1 MSISVISTPTA
12 SPASSAGLNAL
23 SAASATDGGAVID
36 FAALLSNF
44 SQITD
49 SVTSLKPEIAKESK
63 RILDALSAQDPAQ
76 SPQNLLASITPAV
89 ENRSLIDVDRNSLS
103 ASDLKSSIA
112 AIDGESSEKST
123 ARGSSLLDQLTNR
136 NANPGQTADAA
147 AEKNSKQGRSQ
158 LPLEEALP
166 STLPNIAPAIEN
178 RAQIAVD
185 RNSLPAGKMLSG
197 PDTNSNK
204 SAALNSNLSA
214 KATESDS
221 TLASPPPTV
230 LNVTNKSEASLAQS
244 NQPALSTITPTA
256 SNITAILAGEANSG
270 NASPSAF
277 ATVMANHT
285 AQTQQA
291 QHPAPS
297 SNPTVTTPLQDNRWA
312 QDFSERIVW
321 IARNDQQVAQINIS
335 PAQLG
340 PVQITLNINGDQ
352 ANIAFAS
359 PHADVRK
366 AIEDAMP
373 NLREMLSTAGI
384 SLGQSNVGAQLQ
396 QQQRDTAAL
405 FTNGNRSAG
414 ETAILPA
421 DSRSGSISTGL
432 PIQRGRGLVD
442 LFA

>member
-1 MSISVISTPTA
+1 MLG
-12 SPASSAGLNAL
+12 GL
-23 SAASATDGGAVID
+23 
-36 FAALLSNF
+36 
-44 SQITD
+44 
-49 SVTSLKPEIAKESK
+49 E
-63 RILDALSAQDPAQ
+63 
-76 SPQNLLASITPAV
+76 
-89 ENRSLIDVDRNSLS
+89 
-103 ASDLKSSIA
+103 
-112 AIDGESSEKST
+112 
-123 ARGSSLLDQLTNR
+123 
-136 NANPGQTADAA
+136 
-147 AEKNSKQGRSQ
+147 
-158 LPLEEALP
+158 
-166 STLPNIAPAIEN
+166 
-178 RAQIAVD
+178 
-185 RNSLPAGKMLSG
+185 
-197 PDTNSNK
+197 TNSNK

-221 TLASPPPTV
+221 TLASTPRTV
-230 LNVTNKSEASLAQS
+230 LNVLGKPES

-270 NASPSAF
+270 NTSPSAF
-277 ATVMANHT
+277 ATVMANHA

-291 QHPAPS
+291 QHPAP

-321 IARNDQQVAQINIS
+321 VARNDQQVAQINIS

-340 PVQITLNINGDQ
+340 PVQITLNMNGDQ
-352 ANIAFAS
+352 ASIAFAS

>member
-1 MSISVISTPTA
+1 MSISVISAPTA
-12 SPASSAGLNAL
+12 SPASSAGLSAL
-23 SAASATDGGAVID
+23 SAAPATDGGAAID

-112 AIDGESSEKST
+112 AIDGESGEKS
-123 ARGSSLLDQLTNR
+123 AAKGSSLLDQLTNR
-136 NANPGQTADAA
+136 NANLGQTADAA
-147 AEKNSKQGRSQ
+147 AEKNSKQGRSPL
-158 LPLEEALP
+158 LPEEPLP
-166 STLPNIAPAIEN
+166 SSLPNIAPAIEN

-185 RNSLPAGKMLSG
+185 RNSLPAGKMLG
-197 PDTNSNK
+197 GLETNSNK

-221 TLASPPPTV
+221 TLASTPRTV
-230 LNVTNKSEASLAQS
+230 LNVLGKPES

-270 NASPSAF
+270 NTSPSAF
-277 ATVMANHT
+277 ATVMANHA

-291 QHPAPS
+291 QHLAP

-321 IARNDQQVAQINIS
+321 VARNDQQVAQINIS

-340 PVQITLNINGDQ
+340 PVQITLNMNGDQ
-352 ANIAFAS
+352 ASIAFAS
-359 PHADVRK
+359 PHAEVRK

-373 NLREMLSTAGI
+373 NLREMLSSAGI

>member
-1 MSISVISTPTA
+1 MSISVFSAPTA
-12 SPASSAGLNAL
+12 SPASLPGLSAL
-23 SAASATDGGAVID
+23 SAAPATDGGATID

-44 SQITD
+44 SQIAD
-49 SVTSLKPEIAKESK
+49 SVTSLKPEIDKESK

-112 AIDGESSEKST
+112 AIDGESGEKS
-123 ARGSSLLDQLTNR
+123 AAKGSSLLDQLTNR
-136 NANPGQTADAA
+136 NANLGQTADAA
-147 AEKNSKQGRSQ
+147 AEKNSKQGRSPL
-158 LPLEEALP
+158 LPEEPLP

-185 RNSLPAGKMLSG
+185 RNSLPAGKMLGGLES
-197 PDTNSNK
+197 NSNK

-214 KATESDS
+214 KATEFDS
-221 TLASPPPTV
+221 TLASTPRTV
-230 LNVTNKSEASLAQS
+230 LNVLGKPES
-244 NQPALSTITPTA
+244 NQPALSTTTPTA

-270 NASPSAF
+270 NTSPSAF
-277 ATVMANHT
+277 ATVMANHA

-291 QHPAPS
+291 QHPAP

-321 IARNDQQVAQINIS
+321 VARNDQQVAQINIS

-340 PVQITLNINGDQ
+340 PVQITLNMNGDQ
-352 ANIAFAS
+352 ASIAFAS
-359 PHADVRK
+359 PHAEVRK

-373 NLREMLSTAGI
+373 NLREMLSSAGI

>member
-1 MSISVISTPTA
+1 MSISVISAPTA
-12 SPASSAGLNAL
+12 SSVSSAGLSTL
-23 SAASATDGGAVID
+23 SATPATDGGTAID
-36 FAALLSNF
+36 FAALLTNF
-44 SQITD
+44 SQIAD
-49 SVTSLKPEIAKESK
+49 SVTNLKPEIEKESK
-63 RILDALSAQDPAQ
+63 RVFDALSAQDPAQ
-76 SPQNLLASITPAV
+76 SPQNLLASVTPAV
-89 ENRSLIDVDRNSLS
+89 ENRPLIDVDHSALS
-103 ASDLKSSIA
+103 APDPKSGIA
-112 AIDGESSEKST
+112 TIDGKSGEMST
-123 ARGSSLLDQLTNR
+123 ARESSLLDQLTNR
-136 NANPGQTADAA
+136 NANLGQTVNSA
-147 AEKNSKQGRSQ
+147 AEKNSKPSLRPLSPEEP
-158 LPLEEALP
+158 LPND
-166 STLPNIAPAIEN
+166 LPNIAPAIEN
-178 RAQIAVD
+178 RAPIAVD
-185 RNSLPAGKMLSG
+185 RNSLPTSKVFSG
-197 PDTNSNK
+197 LDTTSNK
-204 SAALNSNLSA
+204 LAVLNSNLSA

-221 TLASPPPTV
+221 MLAGTLPTI
-230 LNVTNKSEASLAQS
+230 LNVTNKPEASLAQS
-244 NQPALSTITPTA
+244 SQPALPTVTPTA

-291 QHPAPS
+291 QHPTPS
-297 SNPTVTTPLQDNRWA
+297 TNPTVTTPLQDNRWA

-321 IARNDQQVAQINIS
+321 VARNDQQVAQINIS

-340 PVQITLNINGDQ
+340 PVQITLNMNGDQ
-352 ANIAFAS
+352 ASIAFAS

-396 QQQRDTAAL
+396 QQQRDTAAM

>member
-1 MSISVISTPTA
+1 MSISVISAPTA
-12 SPASSAGLNAL
+12 SPASSAGLSAL
-23 SAASATDGGAVID
+23 SAAPATDGGAAID

-89 ENRSLIDVDRNSLS
+89 ENRSPIDVDRNSLS
-103 ASDLKSSIA
+103 ASDLKSSSA
-112 AIDGESSEKST
+112 AIDGESGEKS
-123 ARGSSLLDQLTNR
+123 AAKGSSLLDQLTNR
-136 NANPGQTADAA
+136 NANLGQTADAA
-147 AEKNSKQGRSQ
+147 AEKNSKQGRSPL
-158 LPLEEALP
+158 LPEEPLP
-166 STLPNIAPAIEN
+166 SSLPNIAPAIEN

-185 RNSLPAGKMLSG
+185 RNSLPAGKMLG
-197 PDTNSNK
+197 GLETNSNK

-221 TLASPPPTV
+221 TLASTPRTV
-230 LNVTNKSEASLAQS
+230 LNVLGKPES

-270 NASPSAF
+270 NTSPSAF
-277 ATVMANHT
+277 ATVMANHA

-291 QHPAPS
+291 QHLAP

-321 IARNDQQVAQINIS
+321 VARNDQQVAQINIS

-340 PVQITLNINGDQ
+340 PVQITLNMNGDQ
-352 ANIAFAS
+352 ASIAFAS